1 MTILGSEVGPDS
13 EVRPPEGGRSGGSG
27 EPWVTPGGLYRRRQG
42 RVVAGVA
49 GGLADRLG
57 VGDVYVRAAFAT
69 LATMWG
75 LGILIY
81 VVIWRL
87 TLDTEGDRPPKS
99 STPDSGWGWF

>member
-1 MTILGSEVGPDS
+1 MTTPDQAEIQADPLATRLG
-13 EVRPPEGGRSGGSG
+13 
-27 EPWVTPGGLYRRRQG
+27 LFRRRQD

-75 LGILIY
+75 LGIVHL
-81 VVIWRL
+81 R
-87 TLDTEGDRPPKS
+87 GS
-99 STPDSGWGWF
+99 MAPDPRRRG